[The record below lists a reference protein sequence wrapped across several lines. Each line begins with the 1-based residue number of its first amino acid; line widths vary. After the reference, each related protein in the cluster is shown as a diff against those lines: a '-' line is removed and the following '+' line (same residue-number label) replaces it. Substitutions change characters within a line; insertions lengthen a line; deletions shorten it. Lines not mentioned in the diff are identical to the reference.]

1 MQQLVT
7 MTPNGHRSSPN
18 PMAGAPYRFALHPG
32 LASEPAGLD
41 PAQIWPGLA
50 RSGPFLF
57 FSSVFIY
64 LLIKCC
70 DLNQFKNVL
79 GLRKI

>member
-1 MQQLVT
+1 MHQLATT
-7 MTPNGHRSSPN
+7 MTDDRRSLPN
-18 PMAGAPYRFALHPG
+18 PTARAPYRFALHPG

-57 FSSVFIY
+57 FLCVYLFADLVLRLKSV
-64 LLIKCC
+64 
-70 DLNQFKNVL
+70 
-79 GLRKI
+79 